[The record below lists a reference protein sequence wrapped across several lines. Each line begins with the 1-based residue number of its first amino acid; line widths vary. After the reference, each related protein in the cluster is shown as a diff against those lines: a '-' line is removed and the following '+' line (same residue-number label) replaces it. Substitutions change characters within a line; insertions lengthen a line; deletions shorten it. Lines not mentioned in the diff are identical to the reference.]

1 MKIGFDAKRLFC
13 NNTGL
18 GNYSRSLVQQL
29 QHFHPEASYHLFTPE
44 ARVQANTK
52 VFFDDAAF
60 HIHESKARMKAYW
73 RSFSMV
79 KDLQQTGIDL
89 YHGLSNELPHNIKQ
103 TGIKSVVT
111 IHDLIFKTQ
120 AQTYSLSER
129 LIYDRKFRYACQQA
143 DHIVAIS
150 EHTKQDI
157 IRLYNIDPEKIS
169 VIYQVCHAQFYQL
182 RSTEELVQVQEQYHL
197 PESFFLYVG
206 SIEARKNLKLIV
218 SAYQLLK
225 PEERIPLVIV
235 GKGGKYKDEV
245 KAMIRAA
252 HLDAYFIWQDN
263 LSNNLHLQCLYQLA
277 KALIYPSFYE
287 GFGLP
292 IAEALLCKTPVIAA
306 QTSSLPEAGGPHSM
320 YIDPNDATSL
330 ANAMSTLLQDA
341 TRCQNMSTLGYA
353 YAHEQFSAARVGPQM
368 IALYQQ
374 LLS

>member
-18 GNYSRSLVQQL
+18 GNYSRSLVQQI
-29 QHFHPEASYHLFTPE
+29 QHFYPDASYHLYTPE
-44 ARVQANTK
+44 ARHQATTST
-52 VFFDDAAF
+52 FFDTSKY
-60 HIHESKARMKAYW
+60 HIHESKARIKSYW

-129 LIYDRKFRYACQQA
+129 LIYDRKFKYACQQA

-157 IRLYNIDPEKIS
+157 IRFYNIDPQKIS

-182 RSTEELVQVQEQYHL
+182 RSVKELAQVQEQYHL

-218 SAYQLLK
+218 LAYQILK

-252 HLDAYFIWQDN
+252 QLDAYFIWQDN

-277 KALIYPSFYE
+277 QALIYPSFYE

-292 IAEALLCKTPVIAA
+292 IAEALLSKTPVIAA
-306 QTSSLPEAGGPHSM
+306 QTSSLPEAGGPHSI
-320 YIDPNDATSL
+320 YIDPNDALSL
-330 ANAMSTLLQDA
+330 ANAMSLLLQDP

-353 YAHEQFSAARVGPQM
+353 YAHEQFSAERVGPQM